1 MDMAIATITSKGQV
15 TLPKALR
22 ERLQL
27 KAGDQI
33 DFVEV
38 NGNVVLRPRHVRA
51 LDLIGILKPVGD
63 QPVSLDAMDAAIGE
77 AVVHR
82 YERSLDR
89 D

>member
-1 MDMAIATITSKGQV
+1 MAIATITSKGQV

-51 LDLIGILKPVGD
+51 VDLIGILKPVGD
-63 QPVSLDAMDAAIGE
+63 QPVSLDAMDAAIEE

>member
-1 MDMAIATITSKGQV
+1 MAIATITSKGQV

-22 ERLQL
+22 DRLRL

-38 NGNVVLRPRHVRA
+38 DGNVVLKPRHVRA
-51 LDLIGILKPVGD
+51 VDLIGILKPAGEP
-63 QPVSLDAMDAAIGE
+63 PVSIDAMEAAIGE
-77 AVVHR
+77 AVVQR

>member
-1 MDMAIATITSKGQV
+1 MAIATITSKGQV

>member
-1 MDMAIATITSKGQV
+1 MAIATITSKGQV

-38 NGNVVLRPRHVRA
+38 DGNVVLKPRHIRA
-51 LDLIGILKPVGD
+51 VDLIGIIKPVGD
-63 QPVSLDAMDAAIGE
+63 PPVSLDSMDAAIE
-77 AVVHR
+77 QSVVQR

>member
-1 MDMAIATITSKGQV
+1 MASATITSKGQV

-38 NGNVVLRPRHVRA
+38 NGNVVLRTRHVRA
-51 LDLIGILKPVGD
+51 TDLIGILKPVGD

>member
-1 MDMAIATITSKGQV
+1 MAIATITSKGQV

-63 QPVSLDAMDAAIGE
+63 QPVSLGAMDAAIGE